1 MAQGAAPEW
10 LNYLHLKRFWI
21 IARERSLTKAAK
33 LLRVSQSTLSEQVS
47 ELEEWLGQPLFER
60 RGRGLELTDAGRIA
74 LGHAETIFQT
84 GQDLLDELRRGKSRS
99 IPPLRIGAVGPLSKN
114 LQFDFIQPLIAR
126 RDVRVSVAAGS
137 FDDLL
142 LRLGSRELDVVLS
155 NMPPRMDMQS
165 EVFSHLLG
173 EMPVYLTGTM
183 ALPAKRGQFPQ
194 WLEGVPL
201 FLPSRQSHVR
211 SDFDLLLEEAG
222 VKPDV
227 RAEVDDMAL
236 LRLLAL
242 SGQGLALVP
251 AIVVKHELKSKRL
264 KSAFRVPGLSE
275 RFYAITSKRRFG
287 AGWLAET
294 VTRFREGL
302 AALNR

>member
-1 MAQGAAPEW
+1 MAEGTAPEW

-47 ELEEWLGQPLFER
+47 ELEDWLGQQLFER

-99 IPPLRIGAVGPLSKN
+99 VPALRIGAVGPLSKN
-114 LQFDFIQPLIAR
+114 LQFDFIQPLVAR
-126 RDVRVSVAAGS
+126 KDVRVSVAAGS

-142 LRLGSRELDVVLS
+142 LRLGARQLDVVLS
-155 NMPPRMDMQS
+155 NMPPRSDQQT

-173 EMPVYLTGTM
+173 EMPVYLTGNVV
-183 ALPAKRGQFPQ
+183 LPTKRGQFPK

-211 SDFDLLLEEAG
+211 ADFDLLLEEAG

-242 SGQGLALVP
+242 SGLGLALVP
-251 AIVVKHELKSKRL
+251 AIVVKHELGSKRL
-264 KSAFRVPGLSE
+264 KAAFRVPGLSE

-294 VTRFREGL
+294 VTAFREGL

>member
-1 MAQGAAPEW
+1 MAESTAPEW

-33 LLRVSQSTLSEQVS
+33 LLRVSQSTLSEQVR
-47 ELEEWLGQPLFER
+47 ELEDWLGQQLFER

-99 IPPLRIGAVGPLSKN
+99 IPALRIGAVGPLSKN
-114 LQFDFIQPLIAR
+114 LQFDFIQPLVAR
-126 RDVRVSVAAGS
+126 KDVRVSVAAGS

-142 LRLGSRELDVVLS
+142 LRLGSRQLDVVLS
-155 NMPPRMDMQS
+155 NMPPRSDQQT

-173 EMPVYLTGTM
+173 EMPVYLTGN
-183 ALPAKRGQFPQ
+183 LPLQTKRGPFPK

-211 SDFDLLLEEAG
+211 ADFDLLLEEAG

-242 SGQGLALVP
+242 SGLGLALVP
-251 AIVVKHELKSKRL
+251 AIVVKHELGSKRL
-264 KSAFRVPGLSE
+264 KAAFRVPGLSE

-287 AGWLAET
+287 AGWLADT
-294 VTRFREGL
+294 VTAFREGL